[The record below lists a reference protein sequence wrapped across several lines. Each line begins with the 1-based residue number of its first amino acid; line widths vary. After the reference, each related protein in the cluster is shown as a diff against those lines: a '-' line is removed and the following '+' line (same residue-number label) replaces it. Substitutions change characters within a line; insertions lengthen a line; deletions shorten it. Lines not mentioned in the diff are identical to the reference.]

1 MSGHV
6 AVVLAAGGS
15 RRLRGPAKQLIQRD
29 GEPLV
34 QRALRL
40 ARQTAPARLLLV
52 VGAHAEQIAA
62 AGRADDVQVVLNGHW
77 RKGLGS
83 SVRAASR
90 ALAVDAA
97 GASRCLLLVCDQPAL
112 QRAHL
117 EALLQAADGAASGCA
132 GTVHGTRLGVPAV
145 VTIARLLAAR
155 PQGDAGLRE
164 LLNALPPAQVGRMQ
178 APELAL
184 DLDTPADLAEA
195 ARRGWID
202 RPI

>member
-15 RRLRGPAKQLIQRD
+15 RRLDGRPKQLIQRD

-62 AGRADDVQVVLNGHW
+62 AGHADDVQVVLNGHW
-77 RKGLGS
+77 RQGLGS

-90 ALAVDAA
+90 ALDVDAA

-184 DLDTPADLAEA
+184 DLDTPADLAQA

-202 RPI
+202 PPI

>member
-1 MSGHV
+1 M

-15 RRLRGPAKQLIQRD
+15 RRLGGRPKQLIERD
-29 GEPLV
+29 GETLV

-40 ARQTAPARLLLV
+40 ARETAPARLLLV
-52 VGAHAEQIAA
+52 VGAHADQIAA

-77 RKGLGS
+77 RQGLGS
-83 SVRAASR
+83 SVRAACEV
-90 ALAVDAA
+90 LAVDAA
-97 GASRCLLLVCDQPAL
+97 GASRCLLLACDQPAL

-132 GTVHGTRLGVPAV
+132 GSVHGTRMGVPAV
-145 VTIARLLAAR
+145 VAMARLLTAR

-164 LLNALPPAQVGRMQ
+164 LLNALPPAQVGRVQ

-184 DLDTPADLAEA
+184 DLDTPADLADA

-202 RPI
+202 PPI

>member
-15 RRLRGPAKQLIQRD
+15 RRLGGRPKQLIERD
-29 GEPLV
+29 GETLV

-40 ARQTAPARLLLV
+40 ARETAPARLLLV
-52 VGAHAEQIAA
+52 VGAHADQIAA

-77 RKGLGS
+77 RQGLGS
-83 SVRAASR
+83 SVRAACEV
-90 ALAVDAA
+90 LAVDAA
-97 GASRCLLLVCDQPAL
+97 GASRCLLLACDQPAL

-132 GTVHGTRLGVPAV
+132 GSVHGTRMGVPAV
-145 VTIARLLAAR
+145 VAMARLLTAR

-164 LLNALPPAQVGRMQ
+164 LLNALPPAQVGRVQ

-184 DLDTPADLAEA
+184 DLDTPADLADA

-202 RPI
+202 PPI

>member
-15 RRLRGPAKQLIQRD
+15 RRLGGRPKQLIERD
-29 GEPLV
+29 GETLV

-52 VGAHAEQIAA
+52 VGAHADQIAA

-77 RKGLGS
+77 RQGLGS
-83 SVRAASR
+83 SVRAASQ

-97 GASRCLLLVCDQPAL
+97 GASRCLLLACDQPAL

-117 EALLQAADGAASGCA
+117 EALLHAADGAASGCA
-132 GTVHGTRLGVPAV
+132 GSVHGTRLGVPAV
-145 VTIARLLAAR
+145 VAIAQLLTAR

-164 LLNALPPAQVGRMQ
+164 LLNALPPAQVGRVQ

-184 DLDTPADLAEA
+184 DLDTPADLADA

-202 RPI
+202 PPI